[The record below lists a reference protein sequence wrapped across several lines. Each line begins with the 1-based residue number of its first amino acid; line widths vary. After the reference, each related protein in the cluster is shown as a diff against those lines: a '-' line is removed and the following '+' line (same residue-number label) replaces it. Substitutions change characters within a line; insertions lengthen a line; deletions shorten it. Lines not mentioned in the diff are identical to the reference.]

1 MCPRGT
7 FIPQEYADGAYSDMP
22 IRVEDMEFN
31 ISAPHMHATCL
42 EALELQPGEKYA
54 ASDPP
59 NHFLAWRPPF
69 RFLDVGSG
77 CGIVAACGAHLVGS
91 PLVKP

>member
-7 FIPQEYADGAYSDMP
+7 FIPADYADDAYFDAP

-42 EALELQPGEKYA
+42 EALELQPGEKWKKLK
-54 ASDPP
+54 SR
-59 NHFLAWRPPF
+59 H
-69 RFLDVGSG
+69 G
-77 CGIVAACGAHLVGS
+77 
-91 PLVKP
+91 